1 MFLLVCAG
9 VLEIT
14 AAVPSHA
21 GRYTC
26 SARNPAGVAHK
37 HISLTVQ
44 GELQVTVLML
54 SVRKLLVKYNNT

>member
-1 MFLLVCAG
+1 MYVTDHLCLYLTTAYTTAILYAG

-14 AAVPSHA
+14 AVLPSHA

-26 SARNPAGVAHK
+26 SARNTAGVAHK

-44 GELQVTVLML
+44 GG
-54 SVRKLLVKYNNT
+54 